1 MNYFNYFTEIED
13 EFVRRRGKHI
23 LVSPLDWSLIET
35 WRQRGIPLR
44 IALRGITQ
52 SFDTYDQQ
60 ANQTGRKVN
69 SLLYCQPAVEEAYQ
83 QFLTSQVGSQEEEV
97 REAAIDEEAGFSI
110 QALRDALSEWQVT
123 IKMILEKHK
132 SNPVFAEALERAA
145 QRLNEVSVEVRQPD
159 HRYLEQLDSELT
171 LIENILLEAAAENA
185 GEDRIVELTEEAG
198 KELKSYKS
206 KMEKE
211 VFAQTLKNRVSQKL
225 RTEYGL
231 PRLSLFNIL

>member
-13 EFVRRRGKHI
+13 EFVRRRGKHM

-60 ANQTGRKVN
+60 SNKLGRKVN

-83 QFLTSQVGSQEEEV
+83 QFLTSQVGSQEEETAAA
-97 REAAIDEEAGFSI
+97 EADEEAGFSM
-110 QALRDALSEWQVT
+110 QALRDAISEWRLALQRT
-123 IKMILEKHK
+123 RDKHG
-132 SNPVFAEALERAA
+132 SSPVFSEALERAA
-145 QRLNEVSVEVRQPD
+145 QRLDEISHEVKKPD

-171 LIENILLEAAAENA
+171 LIEKLLLEAAAEAA
-185 GEDRIVELTEEAG
+185 GEERIASLMDEAG

-211 VFAQTLKNRVSQKL
+211 VFEQTLRNRVSQKL

-231 PRLSLFNIL
+231 PRLSLFNI